1 MRTVF
6 LGHLDKSVSTAVVHN
21 DDRMIIIADVLG
33 WWQISCNICILG
45 SILGWV
51 VSSFFWDNRQYC
63 SLGWP
68 GGQRP
73 TWSKH
78 LDIFSLYSSF
88 TSKSGYNF
96 FCINSCWASTK
107 LLAVETPVT
116 LMLLLLCERR
126 TRKYVQNNLARML
139 CSLVG
144 VEGALEEQ

>member
-33 WWQISCNICILG
+33 WWQICCNICILG

-73 TWSKH
+73 TWTYY
-78 LDIFSLYSSF
+78 LGIVSLYTSF

-96 FCINSCWASTK
+96 FINSFWASTK
-107 LLAVETPVT
+107 SLAVETPVT